1 MTNISKEEFIKKD
14 NPKYIDL
21 LDEDLPLAGQ
31 KFVCLS
37 FISPEKILKQK
48 ELYFFDKFLEQYDLK
63 KSLEK
68 YTQFLNFIA
77 YKYKIDFDKL
87 TKDLQEFSLE
97 EKDNLY
103 NTNLYDEY
111 KTYIDNHEESLEELV
126 LIEENTFQ
134 TSTRGLKVR
143 G

>member
-87 TKDLQEFSLE
+87 TKDLQDFSLE
-97 EKDNLY
+97 EKDKLY
-103 NTNLYDEY
+103 TTNL
-111 KTYIDNHEESLEELV
+111 H
-126 LIEENTFQ
+126 
-134 TSTRGLKVR
+134 
-143 G
+143 